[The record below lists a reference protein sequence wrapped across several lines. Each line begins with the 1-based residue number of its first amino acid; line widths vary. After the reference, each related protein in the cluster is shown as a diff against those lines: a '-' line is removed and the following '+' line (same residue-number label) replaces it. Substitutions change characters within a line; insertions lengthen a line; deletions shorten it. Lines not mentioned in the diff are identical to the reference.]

1 MQNVALSEREN
12 PSVPSL
18 RSNDTPSHHTPLE
31 TADITLSLG
40 IRSEQHPIDD
50 TQGPRAAAQL
60 PPGRSPGNNPQGN
73 QGAMQY
79 HGPRRIKT
87 PLLDQFGDD
96 ITKRAQEGKVDPAI
110 GRDKEIAQVV
120 QTLLRRTKSNPV
132 LIGEPGV
139 GKSAVV
145 EELARQIDV
154 GLIPELGGKRIVSL
168 SVGNLLAGTKL
179 RGSLEEKIKGIIEE
193 AKNSPDVILF
203 IDEIH
208 SVVASGGSG
217 ESGPNI
223 SNMLKPELAR
233 GQIRLIGATTIDEYR
248 IIEQDPALER
258 RFRPILVQEPGG
270 ADLFD
275 ILKEVKGLYE
285 NHHGVKITDEA
296 VRAAATLTNRYIPDR
311 YQPDKSLDAIDEAC
325 SAVKLWGFKD
335 KANANKQLIVDEK
348 DVASVISRATGIP
361 VGSLKLNKK
370 GSALELLDKMK
381 ERIIGQEGPIR
392 ALVQAEKR
400 EIAGVRDPKRPF
412 VVFLVG
418 PTGTGKTLTTQTFAE
433 LTARPLVRLDM
444 SEFMENHT
452 VSKLIGAPPGYVGFR
467 EPGQLTEAIRRSP
480 NAVLLLDEIEK
491 AHPDVFRM
499 FLQVAEDGRLT
510 DGTGREVDFK
520 NVILVMTSNIG
531 SAERPRQSFGFALPS
546 ANPSASAEP
555 PQRSREELQEVLSR
569 GGFLPEFINRI
580 DTIAEFNGLKRE
592 GMIRIAKLELEK
604 VEKAAAGIGTELE
617 IDPAVTELVADACEK
632 EFGNGR
638 AARRVVQRLIEDP
651 LAELILRAG
660 KEATSR
666 VRVGRAGSTI
676 TLNPAA
682 TSIDH

>member
-1 MQNVALSEREN
+1 MQNVASSEREDRVE
-12 PSVPSL
+12 SSL
-18 RSNDTPSHHTPLE
+18 RSVEPTPHYSPLE
-31 TADITLSLG
+31 NLTISPSLS
-40 IRSEQHPIDD
+40 IRSEQHSPED

-60 PPGRSPGNNPQGN
+60 PPGRSPGSGPQGN
-73 QGAMQY
+73 QAAMQY
-79 HGPRRIKT
+79 RGPRRIKT

-110 GRDKEIAQVV
+110 GRDKEIGQVV

-154 GLIPELGGKRIVSL
+154 GLIPELEGKRIISL

-233 GQIRLIGATTIDEYR
+233 GQIKLIGATTIDEYR
-248 IIEQDPALER
+248 IIEKDPALER

-270 ADLFD
+270 ADLFE

-285 NHHGVKITDEA
+285 NHHGVKITDDA

-412 VVFLVG
+412 VVFLMG
-418 PTGTGKTLTTQTFAE
+418 PTGTGKTLTTQTFAD
-433 LTARPLVRLDM
+433 LTDRPLVRLDM
-444 SEFMENHT
+444 SEFMEKHT
-452 VSKLIGAPPGYVGFR
+452 VSKLIGAPPGYVGYR
-467 EPGQLTEAIRRSP
+467 EPGQLTEAVRRSP

-491 AHPDVFRM
+491 AHPHVFRM

-531 SAERPRQSFGFALPS
+531 STERPRQSFGFALQS
-546 ANPSASAEP
+546 ATPSASAEP
-555 PQRSREELQEVLSR
+555 AQRSREELQEVLSR

-592 GMIRIAKLELEK
+592 GMVRIAKLELEK

-617 IDPAVTELVADACEK
+617 IDAAVTELVADACEK

-638 AARRVVQRLIEDP
+638 AARRIVQRLIEDP

-660 KEATSR
+660 KEATAR
-666 VRVGRAGSTI
+666 VRVARSGDTI
-676 TLNPAA
+676 TLTPDA
-682 TSIDH
+682 TTVAH